1 MMQAEVFMT
10 ATTQTFPSSCDL
22 QHEWQQCCSLA
33 LGYNLLED
41 DDDDEKNE
49 DRDIVLVSFLDND
62 DDPLD
67 ESDERI
73 TEAWMENANHIND
86 SLNNIIDILRR
97 KKDSYLQPNA
107 GDEASLL
114 ESTVLS
120 FVATTANQVD
130 SLQKAI
136 SSSNRDYVQHCAGI
150 VSYLM
155 ATLKEEVANPFAKMQ
170 KQRARPVMALWENPL
185 QCRLVSRLN
194 PTDDEEEDQELRFL
208 PKAPRPSQAYDF
220 LDAYQIG
227 KDLTKQEFQRPTSI
241 LRRRRPQAPPPS
253 KMPRQNSDVMVPV
266 GHIEGVE
273 QLLPYLPSKPPNE
286 EDDDYHKMLQ
296 HEALVLTATLQNDLD
311 SVQQVEA
318 RMTEITALLAQF
330 SNLVS
335 EQQTEITNIHETT
348 VQSKK
353 NVEKGHD
360 HLVDAAERT
369 KKSRHYMATVVA
381 FMAFLLLFFN
391 TIKR

>member
-1 MMQAEVFMT
+1 MA
-10 ATTQTFPSSCDL
+10 PSSYDL
-22 QHEWQQCCSLA
+22 RHEWQQCCSLA

-41 DDDDEKNE
+41 HDEEKKE
-49 DRDIVLVSFLDND
+49 DGDIVLVSLLESD
-62 DDPLD
+62 DDALD

-73 TEAWMENANHIND
+73 TDAWMENANHINA

-114 ESTVLS
+114 ESTILS
-120 FVATTANQVD
+120 FVATTANQID
-130 SLQKAI
+130 SLQQAI

-155 ATLKEEVANPFAKMQ
+155 ATLKEEIANPFAKLQ

-185 QCRLVSRLN
+185 QCRLVNRLN
-194 PTDDEEEDQELRFL
+194 PTDDEEDDQELRFL
-208 PKAPRPSQAYDF
+208 PKAPRPSPAYDF
-220 LDAYQIG
+220 LDTYQLG
-227 KDLTKQEFQRPTSI
+227 NDLSNQEFQRPISI

-253 KMPRQNSDVMVPV
+253 KMPRQNSDIVVPV

-273 QLLPYLPSKPPNE
+273 QLLPYLPSKPPKE
-286 EDDDYHKMLQ
+286 EDEDYNNMLQ

-369 KKSRHYMATVVA
+369 KKSRHYMATVVV